1 MEKKWGV
8 LRELLLDIENSGLNT
23 VTRSPVKRTFELFP
37 HSILISDLSGWIGAL
52 VIRAILYELH
62 IDEHHIFKWRPEN
75 KYVQYLIFKHYSRG
89 CMPVTAGLSSVLK
102 NDNWVTTIRKR
113 IKYDHFIKATLGFGS
128 GGRKDFDRTTEF
140 EQILKQHQEE
150 HFLHEKWILQRK
162 LKLNKEFRVH
172 SFGKDILYGLTFKIS
187 GGDSPGDFDGPQEFI
202 SLILQKL
209 PSSLLEGTLIGWDV
223 GLIKRARYYVI
234 EANFTGFHPE
244 HRAGFQ
250 TTGYV
255 DEMPFGPIICAWVNS
270 YFRNKY
276 GVSIFS
282 VDNDLLMK
290 FPFLKEFLY
299 YVSIFKDE
307 HIEALNKA
315 KGTVAAAYI
324 YLGIETDFLL
334 IKLIGYLQMANFAD
348 TYYIITSQEL
358 QAEAERLFKGDQI
371 KHLTED
377 KLLPEDPCIE
387 IEELSEESKKEMYC
401 GRAVSLTKETSYIII

>member
-23 VTRSPVKRTFELFP
+23 VTRSPVNRTFELFP

-52 VIRAILYELH
+52 TVRAMLCELH
-62 IDEHHIFKWRPEN
+62 IDEHRIFKWRPEN
-75 KYVQYLIFKHYSRG
+75 KYVQYLIFKYYSPG
-89 CMPVTAGLSSVLK
+89 CMPVTAGLSDVLK
-102 NDNWVTTIRKR
+102 KRSWVIVIRKL

-128 GGRKDFDRTTEF
+128 GRRKDFDRTSEF
-140 EQILKQHQEE
+140 EQILKQHKEE
-150 HFLHEKWILQRK
+150 SFLHEKWVLQRK
-162 LKLNKEFRVH
+162 LKLYKEFRVH
-172 SFGKDILYGLTFKIS
+172 TFGKDILYGLTFKIS
-187 GGDSPGDFDGPQEFI
+187 GGDSLDDFNGPQEFI
-202 SLILQKL
+202 RLFLQKL
-209 PSSLLEGTLIGWDV
+209 PSSLLEGTLIGWDI
-223 GLIKRARYYVI
+223 GLVKRAGYYVI

-255 DEMPFGPIICAWVNS
+255 DEMPFGPIICAWLNS

-276 GVSIFS
+276 AVSIFS

-299 YVSIFKDE
+299 YISIFKDE

-324 YLGIETDFLL
+324 YLGAETDFLL

-348 TYYIITSQEL
+348 MYYMITSKEL
-358 QAEAERLFKGDQI
+358 QTEAMNLFKGDKI

-377 KLLPEDPCIE
+377 ELLPKGQYSE
-387 IEELSEESKKEMYC
+387 IQELSEESKRKMYC
-401 GRAVSLTKETSYIII
+401 GLAVSLTKETSYIII